1 MLIILK
7 VDWIIS
13 MIINSSNSWSSLK
26 EVWLGDIYPADWYD
40 HLPTQVRDAFRTI
53 TEITKEDLD
62 IIQTTIE
69 SFGVHVRRPTY
80 DNIDSFIDTYTRQL
94 IKPQITPRDQFVTLG
109 NKLIAHKWHTKAW
122 ESVLEEYK
130 LDTECS
136 VILTNNRHLNGANV
150 VRMNK
155 DLIIDNPSGI
165 EIPKMNDDFLSDY
178 NVTIVNN
185 GGHLDG
191 CFAILKPGL
200 LIASNYFPSYDETFP
215 GWTKID
221 LSNPEFRKHTKRKKG
236 FGQSGKWWLPHVNIN
251 NNKSFGKHIEQY
263 ALDWVGEYTET
274 YFELNCL
281 VIDEQ
286 NVIMLGSNRS
296 LELHLA
302 KHDIQVHWVP
312 FRTRSFWDGGMHC
325 LTVDIHRR

>member
-1 MLIILK
+1 
-7 VDWIIS
+7 
-13 MIINSSNSWSSLK
+13 MIINSSNSWSLLK
-26 EVWLGDIYPADWYD
+26 EVWLGDVYPSDWYD

-69 SFGVHVRRPTY
+69 SFEVHVRRPTY
-80 DNIDSFIDTYTRQL
+80 DNIDSFIDANTRQL
-94 IKPQITPRDQFVTLG
+94 MKPQITPRDQFVTLG
-109 NKLIAHKWHTKAW
+109 NKLIAHRWHTKAW
-122 ESVLEEYK
+122 ESILEEYK
-130 LDTECS
+130 FDTECS
-136 VILTNNRHLNGANV
+136 VILTDNATLNGANI

-155 DLIIDNPSGI
+155 DLIIDTPHS
-165 EIPKMNDDFLSDY
+165 EQMNDNFLSGY

-185 GGHLDG
+185 GGHMDG

-200 LIASNYFPSYDETFP
+200 LIASDYFPSYDETFP
-215 GWTKID
+215 GWTKIY
-221 LSNPEFRKHTKRKKG
+221 LNNPEFAQQG
-236 FGQSGKWWLPHVNIN
+236 AAYNGKWWIPDVNIN
-251 NNKSFGKHIEQY
+251 NNKSFGKHIEQH
-263 ALDWVGEYTET
+263 AVDWVGDYTET

-286 NVIMLGSNRS
+286 NVIMLGSNKN
-296 LELHLA
+296 LELELA

-325 LTVDIHRR
+325 LTVDIHRQ

>member
-1 MLIILK
+1 
-7 VDWIIS
+7 
-13 MIINSSNSWSSLK
+13 
-26 EVWLGDIYPADWYD
+26 
-40 HLPTQVRDAFRTI
+40 
-53 TEITKEDLD
+53 
-62 IIQTTIE
+62 
-69 SFGVHVRRPTY
+69 
-80 DNIDSFIDTYTRQL
+80 
-94 IKPQITPRDQFVTLG
+94 
-109 NKLIAHKWHTKAW
+109 
-122 ESVLEEYK
+122 
-130 LDTECS
+130 
-136 VILTNNRHLNGANV
+136 
-150 VRMNK
+150 
-155 DLIIDNPSGI
+155 
-165 EIPKMNDDFLSDY
+165 MNDDFLSDY

>member
-1 MLIILK
+1 MLTILK

-26 EVWLGDIYPADWYD
+26 EVWLGDTYPADWYD

-80 DNIDSFIDTYTRQL
+80 NNIDSFLDTHTKQL
-94 IKPQITPRDQFVTLG
+94 LKPQIMPRDQFVTLG

-136 VILTNNRHLNGANV
+136 VILTDNPSLRGSNV

-155 DLIIDNPSGI
+155 DLIIDTEDS
-165 EIPKMNDDFLSDY
+165 EQMNYDFLSDH

-185 GGHLDG
+185 GGHIDG

-221 LSNPEFRKHTKRKKG
+221 LSSPEFKKHKKKIT
-236 FGQSGKWWLPHVNIN
+236 FNGKWWLPDVNTN
-251 NNKSFGKHIEQY
+251 RSFGKHIKQH
-263 ALDWVGEYTET
+263 AVDWVGDYTET

-286 NVIMLGSNRS
+286 NVIMLGGNKN
-296 LELHLA
+296 LELQLA

-312 FRTRSFWDGGMHC
+312 FRTRCFWDGGMHC

>member
-1 MLIILK
+1 
-7 VDWIIS
+7 

-26 EVWLGDIYPADWYD
+26 EVWLGDTYPADWYD

-80 DNIDSFIDTYTRQL
+80 NNIDSFLDTHTKQL
-94 IKPQITPRDQFVTLG
+94 LKPQIMPRDQFVTLG

-136 VILTNNRHLNGANV
+136 VILTDNPSLRGSNV

-155 DLIIDNPSGI
+155 DLIIDTEDS
-165 EIPKMNDDFLSDY
+165 EQMNYDFLSDH

-185 GGHLDG
+185 GGHIDG

-221 LSNPEFRKHTKRKKG
+221 LSSPEFKKHKKKIM
-236 FGQSGKWWLPHVNIN
+236 FNGKWWLPDVTTNR
-251 NNKSFGKHIEQY
+251 SFGKHIKQH
-263 ALDWVGEYTET
+263 AVDWVGDYTET

-286 NVIMLGSNRS
+286 NVIMLGGNKN
-296 LELHLA
+296 LELQLA

-312 FRTRSFWDGGMHC
+312 FRTRCFWDGGMHC

>member
-1 MLIILK
+1 MLSTLK

-13 MIINSSNSWSSLK
+13 MIINSSNSWSPLK
-26 EVWLGDIYPADWYD
+26 EVWLGDVYPADWYD

-69 SFGVHVRRPTY
+69 SFGVRVRRPTY
-80 DNIDSFIDTYTRQL
+80 DNIDSFIDTHTGQL

-122 ESVLEEYK
+122 ELILEEYK

-136 VILTNNRHLNGANV
+136 VILTDNTSLNGANV

-155 DLIIDNPSGI
+155 DLIIDTPHG
-165 EIPKMNDDFLSDY
+165 EEMNDDFLSDY

-185 GGHLDG
+185 GGHVDG

-221 LSNPEFRKHTKRKKG
+221 LSNPEFWKHTKRKKG
-236 FGQSGKWWLPHVNIN
+236 FDHNGKWWLPDVNIT
-251 NNKSFGKHIEQY
+251 NNKSFGKHIEQH

-302 KHDIQVHWVP
+302 KHNMQVHWVP

>member
-1 MLIILK
+1 M
-7 VDWIIS
+7 IIS
-13 MIINSSNSWSSLK
+13 SNNSWSPLK
-26 EVWLGDIYPADWYD
+26 EVWLGDVYPADWYD
-40 HLPTQVRDAFRTI
+40 HLSTQVRDAFRTI

-80 DNIDSFIDTYTRQL
+80 DNIDSFIDTYTGQL

-109 NKLIAHKWHTKAW
+109 NKLIAHRWHTKAW
-122 ESVLEEYK
+122 ESILKEYK
-130 LDTECS
+130 LDNECS
-136 VILTNNRHLNGANV
+136 VILTDNMAINGANV

-155 DLIIDNPSGI
+155 DLIIDTPHG
-165 EIPKMNDDFLSDY
+165 EQMNNDFLSDY

-185 GGHLDG
+185 GGHIDG

-200 LIASNYFPSYDETFP
+200 LIASNYFPHYDETFP
-215 GWTKID
+215 GWTKIN
-221 LSNPEFRKHTKRKKG
+221 LSNPEFGPQG
-236 FGQSGKWWLPHVNIN
+236 FAYNEKWWIPDANVN
-251 NNKSFGKHIEQY
+251 NNKSFGEHIEQH
-263 ALDWVGEYTET
+263 AVDWVGDYTET
-274 YFELNCL
+274 YFVLNCL

-286 NVIMLGSNRS
+286 NVIMLGSNKN
-296 LELHLA
+296 LELQLA

-312 FRTRSFWDGGMHC
+312 FRTKGFWDGGMHC

>member
-1 MLIILK
+1 
-7 VDWIIS
+7 

-26 EVWLGDIYPADWYD
+26 EVWLGDVYPADWYD
-40 HLPTQVRDAFRTI
+40 HLSTPVRDAFRTI
-53 TEITKEDLD
+53 TEITKADLD

-80 DNIDSFIDTYTRQL
+80 DNIDSFIDTFTGQL

-136 VILTNNRHLNGANV
+136 VILTDNVALNGANV
-150 VRMNK
+150 IRMDK
-155 DLIIDNPSGI
+155 DLIIDTPHG
-165 EIPKMNDDFLSDY
+165 KQMNDDFLSDY
-178 NVTIVNN
+178 NVTLVDN

-200 LIASNYFPSYDETFP
+200 LIATNYFTSYDETFP
-215 GWTKID
+215 GWTKIYA
-221 LSNPEFRKHTKRKKG
+221 SNPEFEQQDFAYNGR
-236 FGQSGKWWLPHVNIN
+236 WWIPDENIN
-251 NNKSFGKHIEQY
+251 DNKSFGKHIEQH
-263 ALDWVGEYTET
+263 AVDWVGNYTET

-286 NVIMLGSNRS
+286 NVIMLGSNKN
-296 LELHLA
+296 LERELA

-325 LTVDIHRR
+325 LTVDIHRK

>member
-1 MLIILK
+1 
-7 VDWIIS
+7 
-13 MIINSSNSWSSLK
+13 MIINSSNSWSLLK
-26 EVWLGDIYPADWYD
+26 EVWLGDVYPADWYD

-80 DNIDSFIDTYTRQL
+80 DNIDSFIDAHTKQL
-94 IKPQITPRDQFVTLG
+94 MKPQITPRDQFVTLG
-109 NKLIAHKWHTKAW
+109 NKLIAHRWHTKAW

-130 LDTECS
+130 RDTECS
-136 VILTNNRHLNGANV
+136 VILTDNVALNGANV

-155 DLIIDNPSGI
+155 DIIIDTPDG
-165 EIPKMNDDFLSDY
+165 EQMNNDFLLDY

-185 GGHLDG
+185 GGHMDG

-221 LSNPEFRKHTKRKKG
+221 LSNPEFKQQGNAHN
-236 FGQSGKWWLPHVNIN
+236 GKWWLPDVNIN
-251 NNKSFGKHIEQY
+251 DNKSFGKHIEQH
-263 ALDWVGEYTET
+263 AVDWVGEYTET

-286 NVIMLGSNRS
+286 NVIMLGSNKN
-296 LELHLA
+296 LEIQLA

>member
-1 MLIILK
+1 
-7 VDWIIS
+7 

-26 EVWLGDIYPADWYD
+26 EVWLGDVYPTDWYD
-40 HLPTQVRDAFRTI
+40 HLPTPVRDVFRTI

-69 SFGVHVRRPTY
+69 SFGVRVRRPTY
-80 DNIDSFIDTYTRQL
+80 DNIDSFIEEDTGQL

-109 NKLIAHKWHTKAW
+109 NKLIAHMWHTKAW
-122 ESVLEEYK
+122 EPVLEEYK
-130 LDTECS
+130 LDAECS
-136 VILTNNRHLNGANV
+136 VILTDNRDLCGANV

-155 DLIIDNPSGI
+155 DLIIDTPYG
-165 EIPKMNDDFLSDY
+165 ERMTDDFLTDY
-178 NVTIVNN
+178 NVTVINN
-185 GGHLDG
+185 GGHMDG

-221 LSNPEFRKHTKRKKG
+221 LSKPEFWKHTKRKKG
-236 FGQSGKWWLPHVNIN
+236 MYQNGKWWLPDANIN
-251 NNKSFGKHIEQY
+251 NNKSFGKHIEQH
-263 ALDWVGEYTET
+263 ALNWVGDYTET

-281 VIDEQ
+281 VVDEQ
-286 NVIMLGSNRS
+286 NVIMLGTN
-296 LELHLA
+296 ENIEHELA
-302 KHDIQVHWVP
+302 KHNIQVHWIP

-325 LTVDIHRR
+325 LTVDIRRT